1 MACAFVTGI
10 DGMRQVERYRR
21 RLKCG
26 CIALQAESGQGFEF
40 ALRFLD
46 AFECIVPKRIYS
58 VAKQCLECRYY
69 HLSRSFEHERLCYN
83 VMLTADIARM

>member
-1 MACAFVTGI
+1 MVCARLRGTGE
-10 DGMRQVERYRR
+10 DWEAVVL
-21 RLKCG
+21 LKCG